1 MKVTIKGFINYKK
14 DGWGEGNDYHFY
26 KYDMSAQLAPVF
38 QAPRPPKGE
47 HEITLCPD
55 WANDEPVV
63 CHYEYVRGQKQ
74 TFDDPG
80 CPEEWNLV
88 SAYIRGWD
96 CYRILSH
103 EQIAEIEQLIQER
116 S

>member
-1 MKVTIKGFINYKK
+1 
-14 DGWGEGNDYHFY
+14 
-26 KYDMSAQLAPVF
+26 MSAQLAPVF

-63 CHYEYVRGQKQ
+63 CHYEYVRGRNKRLTIPAIQ
-74 TFDDPG
+74 
-80 CPEEWNLV
+80 
-88 SAYIRGWD
+88 SAGT
-96 CYRILSH
+96 LSAPISGAGTA
-103 EQIAEIEQLIQER
+103 IA